1 MFFSMLLTVT
11 VFLSHS
17 HSFVKLVRF
26 EAPVLLTNNEA
37 KLQESTHAN
46 TWQKTSLYPTK
57 PASGGAA
64 VLHQQTAEWHR
75 DQYCTH
81 TPADRVDTHHAQ
93 PDFKFTQV
101 DPVTFTTLLETSEY
115 CCMDVIPFQKLND
128 LLLAGI
134 GPILCVFVWFH
145 LFVTVQIF
153 IFLSVFTLS
162 PRWST
167 FACFKILI
175 TF

>member
-1 MFFSMLLTVT
+1 MRLNFKNPTTPTLDERHHCIQPNRPVAAPPSSTSRLQNDTVISTVLT
-11 VFLSHS
+11 
-17 HSFVKLVRF
+17 
-26 EAPVLLTNNEA
+26 
-37 KLQESTHAN
+37 
-46 TWQKTSLYPTK
+46 
-57 PASGGAA
+57 
-64 VLHQQTAEWHR
+64 
-75 DQYCTH
+75 

-167 FACFKILI
+167 FGCFKILI
-175 TF
+175 TFELVGCHFVSA